1 VEGTPSRLGRV
12 DPAKQ
17 SPQRP
22 YPMAFS
28 VEGGRSGC
36 DHAGMLDMDDSVRG
50 GPGGRE
56 AG

>member
-12 DPAKQ
+12 DLAKR

-22 YPMAFS
+22 YPMVFS
-28 VEGGRSGC
+28 VEGSRSSC
-36 DHAGMLDMDDSVRG
+36 DHAEMLDMDDSVRG
-50 GPGGRE
+50 EPGGRE